1 MEENLISLKF
11 LKKKTVFFSG
21 LNNICSIE
29 NLCDVKLI
37 CNEGKCVFMHKL
49 VLNLCFPSFFQ
60 ELSEANDQLTFLI
73 PDWDIS
79 FVENARRNLYV
90 SGEKEQ
96 MAEIFQLRLGNN
108 DKDMQTCD
116 LNEQIENDM
125 VYEDEDTD
133 SDEEQMI
140 KDETHTSN
148 LKKEP
153 EKDDKTCKMML
164 KEAKKDALSEMKS
177 DTEFYFIH
185 TSKQPS
191 LDHGLLVTHER
202 LVLYLYSRNSFP
214 LMFIFQ
220 GLFIIRLAQ
229 TVAEALGTGHVA

>member
-11 LKKKTVFFSG
+11 LKKKAVFFLG

-37 CNEGKCVFMHKL
+37 CNEGKSVFMHKL

-60 ELSEANDQLTFLI
+60 ELSESNDQLTFLI
-73 PDWDIS
+73 PDLDIS

-90 SGEKEQ
+90 AGEREQ
-96 MAEIFQLRLGNN
+96 MAEIFQLRLGTNG
-108 DKDMQTCD
+108 KDLQTCD
-116 LNEQIENDM
+116 LNEQIENNM

-133 SDEEQMI
+133 SDEETMI

-153 EKDDKTCKMML
+153 EKDFKTCQMMI
-164 KEAKKDALSEMKS
+164 KEVKEDALLDIKS
-177 DTEFYFIH
+177 NTEFYFIH

-202 LVLYLYSRNSFP
+202 L
-214 LMFIFQ
+214 
-220 GLFIIRLAQ
+220 
-229 TVAEALGTGHVA
+229 ALSV

>member
-108 DKDMQTCD
+108 DKDLQTCD

-133 SDEEQMI
+133 SDEEPMI

-148 LKKEP
+148 L
-153 EKDDKTCKMML
+153 TRSC
-164 KEAKKDALSEMKS
+164 
-177 DTEFYFIH
+177 
-185 TSKQPS
+185 
-191 LDHGLLVTHER
+191 R
-202 LVLYLYSRNSFP
+202 
-214 LMFIFQ
+214 
-220 GLFIIRLAQ
+220 
-229 TVAEALGTGHVA
+229 

>member
-11 LKKKTVFFSG
+11 LKKKTVFFLG

-60 ELSEANDQLTFLI
+60 ELSESNDQLTFLL
-73 PDWDIS
+73 PDLDIS

-90 SGEKEQ
+90 AGEREQ

-108 DKDMQTCD
+108 EKDLQTCD
-116 LNEQIENDM
+116 VNEQIESNM

-133 SDEEQMI
+133 SDEETTI
-140 KDETHTSN
+140 KDETLTNN
-148 LKKEP
+148 LKKGP
-153 EKDDKTCKMML
+153 EKDHKTCEIML
-164 KEAKKDALSEMKS
+164 KEVKEDALMP
-177 DTEFYFIH
+177 EFYFIH

-202 LVLYLYSRNSFP
+202 LASYLYSRNS
-214 LMFIFQ
+214 LIWIFS
-220 GLFIIRLAQ
+220 F
-229 TVAEALGTGHVA
+229 